1 MGTGGY
7 IKVFK
12 TFCITAH
19 IEMSWDSL
27 ERINTLFQYKLG
39 RTTTKERFLVLFL
52 FLKKSNGLFLG
63 CFCFQ
68 TVEKIQNLF

>member
-12 TFCITAH
+12 TFCITGH

-39 RTTTKERFLVLFL
+39 RTTTKEGFGF
-52 FLKKSNGLFLG
+52 FKKKNKKSNGLFLG

-68 TVEKIQNLF
+68 TVEKIQDLF